1 MLSSV
6 DSEPQATR
14 LRNSTERSPPV
25 PLQVLMSFLETPT
38 PGVAPLW
45 ATLDYEQQVEVV
57 ARLARLIAKV
67 AMAPRAA
74 TARAAEDPDDE

>member
-1 MLSSV
+1 MLSSF

-14 LRNSTERSPPV
+14 LRNSKERSPPV

-45 ATLDYEQQVEVV
+45 TTLDHEKQIEVV
-57 ARLARLIAKV
+57 ARLAHLLAKAAWAPSKAV
-67 AMAPRAA
+67 AH
-74 TARAAEDPDDE
+74 AAEGLGDE